1 MDIAAI
7 YQLYKQHPVVT
18 TDTRNCPPGS
28 IFIALKGDNFNGNAF
43 ALQALEKGCAY
54 AVVDEAKYA
63 VNDKIIRVKNSLQ
76 TLQQLANYHRK
87 QLDTT
92 VIGITGT
99 NGKTTTK
106 ELIAA
111 VLSKKYNIL
120 FTQGNLNNHI
130 GVPLTLLNLT
140 AKHEIAVIEMGASH
154 PGDIKELAYIAE
166 PDYGLITNVGKAHL
180 EGFKSLEGVIH
191 TKGELFDYLRN
202 KKRAA
207 VFINNDNSY
216 LTEIAKGL
224 NLIPYG
230 GKDDLY
236 INGKTISCSPFLSF
250 SWKTGK
256 DGETHQVQTKLIGDY
271 NLDNTLAAVTI
282 GHYFD
287 VDAELIDQALENYIP
302 QNNRSQ
308 LKDTGKNK
316 LIIDAYNANPT
327 SMTAALQN
335 FNQMEAE
342 RKMLILGEMKE
353 LGESS
358 EEEHQKIIQ
367 YLNQCDVDKV
377 ILVGEQFKKIPSPYI
392 SVDNTLEAVEILKK
406 EKPEGYYILIKG
418 SNSVKLQGVVDYL

>member
-1 MDIAAI
+1 MNIEAI

-18 TDTRNCPPGS
+18 TDTRNCTPGS

-54 AVVDEAKYA
+54 AIVDEAKYA
-63 VNDKIIRVKNSLQ
+63 VNDKIIRVKNCLH

-87 QLDTT
+87 QLNTT

-106 ELIAA
+106 ELIAT

-140 AKHEIAVIEMGASH
+140 EKHEIAVIEMGASH

-180 EGFKSLEGVIH
+180 EGFKSLQGVID

-202 KKRAA
+202 KKRTA

-216 LTEIAKGL
+216 LMEIAEGL
-224 NLIPYG
+224 NLVAYG
-230 GKDDLY
+230 KNDALY
-236 INGKTISCSPFLSF
+236 INGKTISCSPFIAF
-250 SWKTGK
+250 NWKEGK

-271 NLDNTLAAVTI
+271 NLDNALAAVTI

-287 VDAELIDQALENYIP
+287 VDAELINQALENYTP
-302 QNNRSQ
+302 ENNRSQ

-327 SMTAALQN
+327 SMMAALQN

-342 RKMLILGEMKE
+342 HKMLILGEMKE

-367 YLNQCDVDKV
+367 FLNQCDVDKI

-392 SVDNTLEAVEILKK
+392 SVDNTSEAVEILKK